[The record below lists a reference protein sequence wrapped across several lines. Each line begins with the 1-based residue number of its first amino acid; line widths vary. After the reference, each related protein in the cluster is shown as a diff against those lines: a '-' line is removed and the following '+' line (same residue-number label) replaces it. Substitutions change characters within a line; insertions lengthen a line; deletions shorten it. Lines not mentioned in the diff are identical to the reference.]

1 MKHVEAMK
9 DKDNHFALEMARINA
24 DLEKTKIEMSKN
36 MMRAGERNLKD

>member
-9 DKDNHFALEMARINA
+9 DKENHFALEMARINA

-36 MMRAGERNLKD
+36 MMMAGVRNLKD